1 MFFLIF
7 LSCYSFYIL
16 PPCYQDFGSE
26 TFFYFFL
33 LNRFI
38 NGLFHCTKKKFS
50 IKDLFGK
57 CEGISRKLRIWSH
70 LLKKALMENFIFLCS
85 VRRYSRMVLGGER
98 VACLF
103 FLYKVRF
110 LLLFRLWTPMSN
122 PLSIV
127 ESNIDWLV
135 AVKPYLIKICK
146 LGKTLQIFVNTINS

>member
-1 MFFLIF
+1 MHFPLLCAWYLDDKRLLI
-7 LSCYSFYIL
+7 SN
-16 PPCYQDFGSE
+16 
-26 TFFYFFL
+26 TFFIFPHTTITAQKMKFPTKDFF
-33 LNRFI
+33 
-38 NGLFHCTKKKFS
+38 S
-50 IKDLFGK
+50 K
-57 CEGISRKLRIWSH
+57 CDQIRSFLRIWSH

-122 PLSIV
+122 PLSTV
-127 ESNIDWLV
+127 ESNVEWLV
-135 AVKPYLIKICK
+135 AVKPHLIKICK